1 MFAQIILMLLQCNGL
16 TKRHKSTNIK
26 FMISSFAFL
35 IRKLLIPV
43 VKKTL
48 KYSLYSSFEHFI

>member
-1 MFAQIILMLLQCNGL
+1 MLLQCNGL